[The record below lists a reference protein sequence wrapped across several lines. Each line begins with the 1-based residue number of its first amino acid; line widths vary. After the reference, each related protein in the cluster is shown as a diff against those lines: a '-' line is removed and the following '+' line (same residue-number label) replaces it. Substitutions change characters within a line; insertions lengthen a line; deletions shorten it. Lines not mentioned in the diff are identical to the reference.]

1 LIESLKQQ
9 VKAKEIHMYVDPND
23 LDALLAIS
31 TGQIIAYFKLKK
43 THQGTFEVVELMND
57 VRI

>member
-1 LIESLKQQ
+1 
-9 VKAKEIHMYVDPND
+9 MYVDPND

-43 THQGTFEVVELMND
+43 THQGTFEVVKLMND